1 MREAKVESCP
11 EAITEFLEGTELTFE
26 RVGLQAGP
34 LAPWLFW
41 GLTEAGVPVVSIETP
56 RRKAFAGAPPVKTDR
71 KDAALI
77 AQAMRAGLVRA
88 VHVKS
93 RESQAL
99 RLLLC
104 NRWALQR
111 KRRDIENEV
120 RGTLK
125 GFGLKLGRVSAKRFA
140 ARVSELLVDKQQR
153 LVPLLAPLLGVR
165 AAAAE
170 QQRVLDKMVVR
181 AARDDA
187 ACRCFMA
194 APGIGP
200 VTALAYRAGV
210 DDPRRFAK
218 SRTVG
223 AHFGKY
229 ASGEIERM
237 AALEAEWRAQHNQRL
252 ARTEAEWRI
261 KTDKGVDDAKTKG
274 EREAETRLAAAKAD
288 WQAEVEKRL
297 AEARAGW
304 EQEAEKQL
312 SATEAE
318 WRAEHER
325 RRGSV
330 KADRQAEEEERLAA
344 AEAEWQAEAEKRLAE
359 AKAGWEQEAE
369 RQLSAAEAEWRAE
382 ADKRQGSVKAD
393 RQAEEEER
401 LSAAEAEW
409 QAEAEQVS
417 AAAHAQSV
425 EQPDRHPGAVGEGA
439 ESNMADE
446 FAELFAQQ
454 RTGQTERHTRAGED
468 EGPEAANDDQ
478 KGDKDEKQAD
488 EEEEGKGGKYG
499 RPWMWAAVATIVVG
513 LFLGPSLMPVLDGV
527 KARFKLKETYI
538 AQEEV
543 LIVESD
549 IANIREKAYSNS
561 RIIAR
566 VAYNSRV
573 TGIKRKGGW
582 VRVITD
588 GARKPVGW
596 IHSSLLRPQNP
607 YQ

>member
-1 MREAKVESCP
+1 MDVSLEATSVCVIDQAGRVMQEAKVESSP

-140 ARVSELLVDKQQR
+140 ARVSELLVDKQPR

-223 AHFGKY
+223 AHFGLMPRKY

-237 AALEAEWRAQHNQRL
+237 AALEADWRVQHNQRL

-261 KTDKGVDDAKTKG
+261 KTDKGVDEAKTKW
-274 EREAETRLAAAKAD
+274 ERQAETRLAAAEAD
-288 WQAEVEKRL
+288 
-297 AEARAGW
+297 
-304 EQEAEKQL
+304 
-312 SATEAE
+312 
-318 WRAEHER
+318 WRAEHEQR
-325 RRGSV
+325 QGSV
-330 KADRQAEEEERLAA
+330 K
-344 AEAEWQAEAEKRLAE
+344 AEWQAEAEKRLAE

-369 RQLSAAEAEWRAE
+369 RQLSAAEAEW
-382 ADKRQGSVKAD
+382 Q
-393 RQAEEEER
+393 
-401 LSAAEAEW
+401 AEAEKRLAEAKAGW
-409 QAEAEQVS
+409 EQETARRLSEAEAELTAEAERQLATAEAELRAEAEQVS

-425 EQPDRHPGAVGEGA
+425 EQTDRHPGAVGEGA

-454 RTGQTERHTRAGED
+454 RAGQTERHTRAGED

-478 KGDKDEKQAD
+478 KGDKDGKQAD

-499 RPWMWAAVATIVVG
+499 RPWMWAAAATIVVG

-527 KARFKLKETYI
+527 KARFKPKETYL

-588 GARKPVGW
+588 GARKPAGW

-607 YQ
+607 YRK

>member
-140 ARVSELLVDKQQR
+140 ARVSELLVDKQPR

-330 KADRQAEEEERLAA
+330 KA
-344 AEAEWQAEAEKRLAE
+344 EWQAEAEKRLAE
-359 AKAGWEQEAE
+359 AKAGWEQETARRLSEAEAELTAEAE
-369 RQLSAAEAEWRAE
+369 RQLATAEAELR
-382 ADKRQGSVKAD
+382 
-393 RQAEEEER
+393 
-401 LSAAEAEW
+401 
-409 QAEAEQVS
+409 AEAEQVS

-425 EQPDRHPGAVGEGA
+425 EQTDRHPGAVGEGA

-454 RTGQTERHTRAGED
+454 RAGQTERHTRAGED
-468 EGPEAANDDQ
+468 EGPEAANDDHN
-478 KGDKDEKQAD
+478 GDKDEKQAD
-488 EEEEGKGGKYG
+488 EKEEGKGGKYG
-499 RPWMWAAVATIVVG
+499 RPWMWAAAATIVVG
-513 LFLGPSLMPVLDGV
+513 LFFGPSLMPVLDGV
-527 KARFKLKETYI
+527 AARFKPKD

-543 LIVESD
+543 LIVATD

-588 GARKPVGW
+588 GARKPAGW

-607 YQ
+607 YRK

>member
-1 MREAKVESCP
+1 MCVIDQAGRVMREAKVESCP

-140 ARVSELLVDKQQR
+140 ARVSELLVDKQPR

-312 SATEAE
+312 SAT
-318 WRAEHER
+318 
-325 RRGSV
+325 
-330 KADRQAEEEERLAA
+330 
-344 AEAEWQAEAEKRLAE
+344 EAEWQAEAEKRLAE

-596 IHSSLLRPQNP
+596 IHSSLLRPQHP
-607 YQ
+607 DR